1 MPAKKYK
8 YAYRKTITLADGK
21 RHDICANTK
30 EEFEEKLLEVQLLTK
45 QGIVPTDITVAEFA
59 KVWYKTYKDG
69 ANLRL
74 NSKASIKNTVNNHIL
89 PYIGELRI
97 DSVKPLHIQRIMN
110 EANKLSNSTSS
121 KVLAAMR
128 SIFNAAVDN
137 NLIAKSP
144 VGITLKAGGTPTPKK
159 STLDKE
165 ECERVLAEVK
175 NPRAHIFALIGLRT
189 GMRRGEIVALHWAD
203 VDFEHHIIHVCHN
216 AVMPDGQPT
225 IITDDLKTTAGE
237 RDIGMPADL
246 ENALLDWRKK
256 SRSKY
261 VVSMHNGK
269 PLTKSAFRSMWRIVA
284 RTVSNKH
291 FTAHIMRHT
300 YVTQLVESGVDLSLV
315 QYLAGHSDDRMTKKV
330 YLHRNKQVLADDAAQ
345 AAREAFGSTL

>member
-1 MPAKKYK
+1 MPAKKNK

-45 QGIVPTDITVAEFA
+45 QGIVPMDMTFGEFA
-59 KVWYKTYKDG
+59 KIWFKTYKDG

-246 ENALLDWRKK
+246 EAELLEWRKH
-256 SRSKY
+256 SS
-261 VVSMHNGK
+261 GK
-269 PLTKSAFRSMWRIVA
+269 LVKIAKAIQSQLGQKVEKTPNFRRNQVFFWCAVQD
-284 RTVSNKH
+284 SN
-291 FTAHIMRHT
+291 
-300 YVTQLVESGVDLSLV
+300 L
-315 QYLAGHSDDRMTKKV
+315 
-330 YLHRNKQVLADDAAQ
+330 
-345 AAREAFGSTL
+345 

>member
-8 YAYRKTITLADGK
+8 YAYRKTLTLADGK

-45 QGIVPTDITVAEFA
+45 QGIVPTDMTVAEFA

-97 DSVKPLHIQRIMN
+97 TSVKPLHIQRIMN
-110 EANKLSNSTSS
+110 KANKLSHSTST
-121 KVLAAMR
+121 KVLTALR
-128 SIFNAAVDN
+128 NIFDAAVDN
-137 NLIAKSP
+137 KLIAQSP
-144 VGITLKAGGTPTPKK
+144 VSITLKAGGTPTPEKPA
-159 STLDKE
+159 LDKE

-189 GMRRGEIVALHWAD
+189 GMRRGEIVALHWKD

-216 AVMPDGQPT
+216 AEMQDGQPT
-225 IITDDLKTTAGE
+225 EITDLLKSAAGK

-246 ENALLDWRKK
+246 EAELLEWRKR
-256 SRSKY
+256 SRGKL
-261 VVSMHNGK
+261 VVSMYNGK
-269 PLTKSAFRSMWRIVA
+269 PFTKSAYRSMWRIVA

-330 YLHRNKQVLADDAAQ
+330 YLHRNKQALADDAAQ

>member
-8 YAYRKTITLADGK
+8 YPYRKTLTLADGK

-45 QGIVPTDITVAEFA
+45 QGIVPTDMTVAEFA

-246 ENALLDWRKK
+246 EAELLEWRKHSSGK
-256 SRSKY
+256 L
-261 VVSMHNGK
+261 VVSLHNGK
-269 PLTKSAFRSMWRIVA
+269 PLTKSAFRSLWRIIA
-284 RTVSNKH
+284 RAVPNKH
-291 FTAHIMRHT
+291 FTPHTMRHT
-300 YVTQLVESGVDLSLV
+300 YITQLVESGVDISLV
-315 QYLAGHSDDRMTKKV
+315 QYLAGHSDERMTKKV

>member
-1 MPAKKYK
+1 M
-8 YAYRKTITLADGK
+8 
-21 RHDICANTK
+21 
-30 EEFEEKLLEVQLLTK
+30 LLEVQLLTK
-45 QGIVPTDITVAEFA
+45 QGIVPTDMTFGEFA
-59 KVWYKTYKDG
+59 KIWFKTYKDG

-74 NSKASIKNTVNNHIL
+74 NSKTSIKNTVNNHIL

-225 IITDDLKTTAGE
+225 TSRTTSKPQPENVTLGCPPPSKE
-237 RDIGMPADL
+237 DGGMPQIFPAVFPHF
-246 ENALLDWRKK
+246 
-256 SRSKY
+256 SRSLPQNT
-261 VVSMHNGK
+261 S
-269 PLTKSAFRSMWRIVA
+269 R
-284 RTVSNKH
+284 
-291 FTAHIMRHT
+291 
-300 YVTQLVESGVDLSLV
+300 
-315 QYLAGHSDDRMTKKV
+315 
-330 YLHRNKQVLADDAAQ
+330 
-345 AAREAFGSTL
+345 